1 MGFSVFGK
9 QLVFLS
15 VRYIKKCKKSAVFT
29 HIIGNVTLQSVTF
42 LGKFYPPSYLSLSTA
57 SESGGSSPM
66 SRRQNLPI
74 QMPNIVQST
83 LQSAV
88 LLSMVATPA
97 AAVNL
102 NLTPIGSFSTG
113 IFAENTAE
121 QTAYDPITQR
131 LFVTSSGQKQID
143 ILDISNPTN
152 PSSFLEQPIDV
163 SGFGS
168 PNSVS
173 YSNGIFAVSVTNQM
187 PQNPGSVLFFDT
199 EGNLKNSVSV
209 GSVPDSL
216 AFTPDGTKV
225 IVANEGELSDDYP
238 DTDPEGS
245 VSIIDLRDFSVTTAN
260 FDSVSIPDNVR
271 LFGPNAN
278 NPSQNLEP
286 EFVTV
291 SQDSQKAYVT
301 LQENNAIAVV
311 DIASGQVEKVIGLGF
326 KDYSLPG
333 NALDASDK
341 DGKINITNY
350 NNLFGLFQ
358 PDGIAS
364 YIVNGQTYLVTAN
377 EGDSRAFEQFSEE
390 VRVSDLIL
398 DPQAFPNAAELQ
410 KDENLGRLKVTNTLG
425 DTDGDGDFDELY
437 TFGGRSFSIWDTDG
451 NLIFDS
457 GDAFER
463 ITAEFLPEFFNSN
476 DEINKFDNRSDDK
489 GPEPQ
494 AVTIAQL
501 FGRTIAF
508 IGLERIGGIISYDI
522 TDPFN
527 PFFLDY
533 VNNRDFSV
541 DFNLNEKG
549 YPDPTAEQLAAVG
562 DLGQEGL
569 VFISAK
575 NSPNGK
581 PLVVTANETS
591 GTVSVFEVETVPE
604 PSSVLGLLLFSSF
617 GWLELTKRQ
626 TPNNSCR

>member
-1 MGFSVFGK
+1 
-9 QLVFLS
+9 
-15 VRYIKKCKKSAVFT
+15 
-29 HIIGNVTLQSVTF
+29 
-42 LGKFYPPSYLSLSTA
+42 
-57 SESGGSSPM
+57 M
-66 SRRQNLPI
+66 SRHQNSLI
-74 QMPNIVQST
+74 HRMPSIVQST

-88 LLSMVATPA
+88 LLSMLATPA
-97 AAVNL
+97 AAINL
-102 NLTPIGSFSTG
+102 NLKPIGSFSTE

-131 LFVTSSGQKQID
+131 LFVTSSGRDRIH

-152 PSSFLEQPIDV
+152 PSSSLFDPIKV
-163 SGFGS
+163 SEFGS

-173 YSNGIFAVSVTNQM
+173 YNNGIFAVSVTNKM
-187 PQNPGSVLFFDT
+187 PQNPGFVLFFDAD
-199 EGNLKNSVSV
+199 GNSIHDPVSV

-216 AFTPDGTKV
+216 TFTPDGTKI
-225 IVANEGELSDDYP
+225 IVSNEGELSDGYP
-238 DTDPEGS
+238 DDPEGS
-245 VSIIDLRDFSVTTAN
+245 ISIIDLRDFSVTTAN

-364 YIVNGQTYLVTAN
+364 YMVNGQTYLVTAN
-377 EGDSRAFEQFSEE
+377 EGDSRAFSFFDEE
-390 VRVSDLIL
+390 ARVGDLIL
-398 DPQAFPNAAELQ
+398 DPEAFPNAAELQ

-494 AVTIAQL
+494 AVTIAEL

-541 DFNLNEKG
+541 DFNLNEAG
-549 YPDPTAEQLAAVG
+549 DPDPTAEQLAAVG
-562 DLGQEGL
+562 DLGLEGL

-591 GTVSVFEVETVPE
+591 GTLSVFEVERVPE
-604 PSSVLGLLLFSSF
+604 PSSVLGLLLFSSL
-617 GWLELTKRQ
+617 GWVRQTKRQ
-626 TPNNSCR
+626 RSNKS

>member
-1 MGFSVFGK
+1 
-9 QLVFLS
+9 
-15 VRYIKKCKKSAVFT
+15 
-29 HIIGNVTLQSVTF
+29 
-42 LGKFYPPSYLSLSTA
+42 
-57 SESGGSSPM
+57 M
-66 SRRQNLPI
+66 SRRQNSLIHRIPS
-74 QMPNIVQST
+74 IVQST

-88 LLSMVATPA
+88 LLGIMATPA
-97 AAVNL
+97 AAINL
-102 NLTPIGSFSTG
+102 NLKPIGSFSTG
-113 IFAENTAE
+113 IFANNTAE

-131 LFVTSSGQKQID
+131 LFVTSSGQKQIN
-143 ILDISNPTN
+143 ILDISNPME
-152 PSSFLEQPIDV
+152 PSEFTSINLA
-163 SGFGS
+163 SYGS

-173 YSNGIFAVSVTNQM
+173 YNNGRFAVSVTNEM
-187 PQNPGSVLFFDT
+187 PQNSGLVLFFDA
-199 EGNLKNSVSV
+199 EGNSIHDPVSV

-216 AFTPDGTKV
+216 TFTPDGTKI

-238 DTDPEGS
+238 DTDPVGS
-245 VSIIDLRDFSVTTAN
+245 VSIIDLTTFNVTTASFN
-260 FDSVSIPDNVR
+260 NVSLPSNVR
-271 LFGPNAN
+271 LFGPNAD
-278 NPSQNLEP
+278 NPAQNMEP

-333 NALDASDK
+333 NALDASNK
-341 DGKINITNY
+341 DGIINIANY
-350 NNLFGLFQ
+350 DNLFGMFQ
-358 PDGIAS
+358 PDGITS
-364 YIVNGQTYLVTAN
+364 YIVDGQTYLVTAN
-377 EGDSRAFEQFSEE
+377 EGDSRDFDFFSEE
-390 VRVSDLIL
+390 ARVGDLLL

-425 DTDGDGDFDELY
+425 DTDDDGDFDELY

-451 NLIFDS
+451 TLIFDS
-457 GDAFER
+457 GDAFEQ

-476 DEINKFDNRSDDK
+476 DELNLFDDRSDDK

-494 AVTIAQL
+494 AVTIAEL

-508 IGLERIGGIISYDI
+508 IGLERMGGIISYDI

-541 DFNLNEKG
+541 EFNLNEEG

-562 DLGQEGL
+562 DLGLEGL
-569 VFISAK
+569 LFIAA
-575 NSPNGK
+575 NESPNGN

-591 GTVSVFEVETVPE
+591 GTLSVFAVESVPE
-604 PSSVLGLLLFSSF
+604 PSSVLGLLMFSSL
-617 GWLELTKRQ
+617 GWVGLKRRCSTKFSRWGNLNQ
-626 TPNNSCR
+626 

>member
-1 MGFSVFGK
+1 
-9 QLVFLS
+9 
-15 VRYIKKCKKSAVFT
+15 
-29 HIIGNVTLQSVTF
+29 
-42 LGKFYPPSYLSLSTA
+42 
-57 SESGGSSPM
+57 M
-66 SRRQNLPI
+66 SRRHNSLI
-74 QMPNIVQST
+74 HRMPSIVQST

-88 LLSMVATPA
+88 LLGMVATPA
-97 AAVNL
+97 AAINL

-113 IFAENTAE
+113 MFADSTAE

-131 LFVTSSGQKQID
+131 LFVTSSGQQQIN

-152 PSSFLEQPIDV
+152 PSSLFDPINV
-163 SGFGS
+163 SEFGS

-173 YSNGIFAVSVTNQM
+173 YSNGIFAVSVTNEI
-187 PQNPGSVLFFDT
+187 PQNPGFVLFFDS
-199 EGNLKNSVSV
+199 EGNPLHDPVSV

-216 AFTPDGTKV
+216 TFTPDGTKI
-225 IVANEGELSDDYP
+225 IVANEGELSDDYSE
-238 DTDPEGS
+238 DPQGS
-245 VSIIDLRDFSVTTAN
+245 VSIIDLATFNVTTAN
-260 FDSVSIPDNVR
+260 FDGVSIPANVR
-271 LFGPNAN
+271 LFGPNKD

-326 KDYSLPG
+326 KDYSVPG
-333 NALDASDK
+333 NALDASDE

-350 NNLFGLFQ
+350 NNLFGMYQ

-364 YIVNGQTYLVTAN
+364 YMVDGETYLVTAN
-377 EGDSRAFEQFSEE
+377 EGDSRDFEFFSEE
-390 VRVSDLIL
+390 ARVGDLLL

-410 KDENLGRLKVTNTLG
+410 KDENLGRLKVTTTLG
-425 DTDGDGDFDELY
+425 NTDDDEEFEELY
-437 TFGGRSFSIWDTDG
+437 TFGGRSFSIFDTDG
-451 NLIFDS
+451 ELIFDS
-457 GDAFER
+457 GDAFEQ
-463 ITAEFLPEFFNSN
+463 ITAEFFPEFFNSD
-476 DEINKFDNRSDDK
+476 DEINLFDDRSDDK

-494 AVTIAQL
+494 AVTIAEL

-541 DFNLNEKG
+541 DFNLDDEG
-549 YPDPTAEQLAAVG
+549 DPDPTAEQLAAVG
-562 DLGQEGL
+562 DLGLEGL
-569 VFISAK
+569 LFIAA
-575 NSPNGK
+575 NESPNGN

-591 GTVSVFEVETVPE
+591 GTVSVFEVESVPE
-604 PSSVLGLLLFSSF
+604 PSSILGLLMFSSL
-617 GWLELTKRQ
+617 GWVGLKRKR
-626 TPNNSCR
+626 PH

>member
-1 MGFSVFGK
+1 
-9 QLVFLS
+9 
-15 VRYIKKCKKSAVFT
+15 
-29 HIIGNVTLQSVTF
+29 
-42 LGKFYPPSYLSLSTA
+42 
-57 SESGGSSPM
+57 M
-66 SRRQNLPI
+66 SRHQNSLI
-74 QMPNIVQST
+74 HRMPSIVHST

-88 LLSMVATPA
+88 LLSMLATPA
-97 AAVNL
+97 AAINL
-102 NLTPIGSFSTG
+102 NLKPIGSFSTG
-113 IFAENTAE
+113 IFGENTAE

-131 LFVTSSGQKQID
+131 LFLTSSGQNQID
-143 ILDISNPTN
+143 ILDISNPPN
-152 PSSFLEQPIDV
+152 PLLSKIIDV
-163 SGFGS
+163 SMYGQ

-209 GSVPDSL
+209 GAIPDSL
-216 AFTPDGTKV
+216 TFTPDGTKV

-238 DTDPEGS
+238 DDPEGS

-326 KDYSLPG
+326 KDYSVPG

-350 NNLFGLFQ
+350 NNLFGIYQ

-364 YIVNGQTYLVTAN
+364 YMVNGQTYLVTAN
-377 EGDSRAFEQFSEE
+377 EGDSRAFSFFDEE
-390 VRVSDLIL
+390 ARVGDLIL
-398 DPQAFPNAAELQ
+398 DPEAFPNAAELQ

-437 TFGGRSFSIWDTDG
+437 TFGGRSFSILDTEG

-457 GDAFER
+457 GDDFEQ
-463 ITAEFLPEFFNSN
+463 ITAEFFPEFFNSN
-476 DEINKFDNRSDDK
+476 DEINLFDDRSDDK

-522 TDPFN
+522 TDPFD

-541 DFNLNEKG
+541 DFNLNEAG
-549 YPDPTAEQLAAVG
+549 DPDPTDEQLAAVG
-562 DLGQEGL
+562 DLGLEGL
-569 VFISAK
+569 LFISAQ

-591 GTVSVFEVETVPE
+591 GTVSVFEVERVPE
-604 PSSVLGLLLFSSF
+604 PSSVLGLLLFSSL
-617 GWLELTKRQ
+617 GWVGRTKRQ
-626 TPNNSCR
+626 TPNKS